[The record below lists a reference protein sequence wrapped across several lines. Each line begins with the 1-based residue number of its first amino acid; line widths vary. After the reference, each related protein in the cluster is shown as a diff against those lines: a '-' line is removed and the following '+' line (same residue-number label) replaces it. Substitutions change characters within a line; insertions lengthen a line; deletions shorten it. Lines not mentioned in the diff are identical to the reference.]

1 MPLFDAGEKMNRRE
15 MIKEYKNSL
24 RPMGIVQVKNL
35 RSNRVYLKASA
46 NTAGTINSIR
56 FQLKMG
62 TFLPSPGL
70 AKDWKEMGEQSFI
83 IEVID
88 ELKPVDDPAY
98 DYQADLK
105 ALEMMWLEKLQPF
118 GEQGYN

>member
-1 MPLFDAGEKMNRRE
+1 MNRRE
-15 MIKEYKNSL
+15 IIKEYKSSL
-24 RPMGIVQVKNL
+24 RPMGIVQVKNI
-35 RSNRVYLKASA
+35 RNNRVYLAASA

-62 TFLPSPGL
+62 TFLPSPAL
-70 AKDWKEMGEQSFI
+70 ARDWKEMGEESFV

-98 DYQADLK
+98 DYRDDLK
-105 ALEMMWLEKLQPF
+105 ALAAMWLEKLNPT
-118 GEQGYN
+118 GY